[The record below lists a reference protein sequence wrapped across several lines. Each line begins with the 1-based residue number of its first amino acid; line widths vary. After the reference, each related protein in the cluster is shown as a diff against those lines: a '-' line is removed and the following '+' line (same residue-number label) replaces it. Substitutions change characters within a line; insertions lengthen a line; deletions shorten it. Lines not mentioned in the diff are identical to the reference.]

1 MKSSF
6 ALVAILFVACPTA
19 VSHATDLEAEIGAML
34 PEHVGA
40 AVLVIRDG
48 ETVLKAG
55 YGVTQIEG
63 GEPCTPQTNFRLA
76 SVSKQFTAAAVL
88 IAAERGLLSVDD
100 TLDEFFPGAPA
111 YWSDISVHQLLTHT
125 SGLADYEDLV
135 PEGTKLQLYDQNVLE
150 LLLGAA
156 EAKLSAGEKWE
167 YSNSGYVLL
176 GLVVEQASGEAF
188 HAFMRKQ
195 IFNRL
200 GMEGSCVF
208 QRGLNQVPHRA
219 FGHVKRGG
227 AWVTEDQSL
236 TSAVR
241 GDGTVYSS
249 VDDLE
254 KWLGGLGQ
262 NELFRQPLRD
272 RMFAPHVQSTR
283 GTDDTPRAYGYGWFI
298 DEHQGRPRVWHSGS
312 TRGFRLRLMV
322 YPDSLSA
329 VAVLMNCE
337 ADDPDPGACERIAE
351 RWVLQ

>member
-1 MKSSF
+1 
-6 ALVAILFVACPTA
+6 
-19 VSHATDLEAEIGAML
+19 ML

-55 YGVTQIEG
+55 YGVTRVDA
-63 GEPCTPQTNFRLA
+63 GEACTPQTNFRLA

-88 IAAERGLLSVDD
+88 IAVERKLLSVDD
-100 TLDEFFPGAPA
+100 TLDKFFPAAPP
-111 YWSDISVHQLLTHT
+111 YWANISVHHLLTHT
-125 SGLADYEDLV
+125 SGLPDYEDLV
-135 PEGTKLQLYDQNVLE
+135 PEGTTLQLYDQNVLE
-150 LLLGAA
+150 LLLGTTEPKFA
-156 EAKLSAGEKWE
+156 AGEKWE

-188 HAFMRKQ
+188 HSFMRKRV
-195 IFNRL
+195 FDRL

-208 QRGLNQVPHRA
+208 QRGLNEVPHRA
-219 FGHVKRGG
+219 FGHVKRDGT
-227 AWVTEDQSL
+227 WVTADQSL

-254 KWLGGLGQ
+254 KWLGGLAR
-262 NELFRQPLRD
+262 NELFQQPLRD

-283 GTDDTPRAYGYGWFI
+283 GTDDAPRAYGYGWFI
-298 DEHQGRPRVWHSGS
+298 DEHQGRTRLWHSGS

-322 YPDSLSA
+322 YPDTLSA
-329 VAVLMNCE
+329 AAVLINCE

-351 RWVLQ
+351 RLLLE